1 MDAMAALAVVAMPR
15 AAVQRLQIESWNLLP
30 VIQIVKIV
38 KIMSLTNLKK
48 KQNEIFA
55 HQ

>member
-1 MDAMAALAVVAMPR
+1 MDAMAALAVSQCHG

-30 VIQIVKIV
+30 VIPNHQNRQNHVTHQ
-38 KIMSLTNLKK
+38 LEKK
-48 KQNEIFA
+48 NEIFA